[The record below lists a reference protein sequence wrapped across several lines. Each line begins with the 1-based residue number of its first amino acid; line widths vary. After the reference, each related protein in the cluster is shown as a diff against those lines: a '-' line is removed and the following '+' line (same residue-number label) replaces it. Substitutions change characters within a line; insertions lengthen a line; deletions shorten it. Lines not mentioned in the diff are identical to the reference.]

1 MNELAVRGVLA
12 YFVGSALIWFMRD
25 SMIYNRA
32 AYRGN
37 PAWWLISSIYELFS
51 WSWWILI
58 CLAAV
63 AAAAFVI
70 SIGIE
75 AYRNLRGAFCRPN
88 KGEQALELIPMVHDP
103 SRSPPPIVRPA
114 EDVEAQERRAREKKE
129 KEERAEQLR
138 QAKLEAEKRRTPDE
152 AVDLALDGFC

>member
-1 MNELAVRGVLA
+1 MNGLAVRGALA
-12 YFVGSALIWFMRD
+12 YLVGSALIWFMRD

-58 CLAAV
+58 CFAAA

-70 SIGIE
+70 SIAIE
-75 AYRNLRGAFCRPN
+75 VYRHLRWALRRPN
-88 KGEQALELIPMVHDP
+88 SREQALDLIPMVHAP
-103 SRSPPPIVRPA
+103 SSSPPAIVRPA
-114 EDVEAQERRAREKKE
+114 EDVEVQARRAREKKE

-138 QAKLEAEKRRTPDE
+138 LAKIESEKRRTPDE